1 MKNSMRNLLILL
13 LVVVAGPILAQEL
26 NCKVVVNADQ
36 IETQDRRV
44 FRDMEL
50 AFSQFLNTRKWTDDQ
65 YRTEERINCN
75 LIITIS
81 QMPSIGSF
89 FATVQIQS
97 ARPIYNSTYE
107 SLILNFADREWQFE
121 YVESLPLEF
130 NENVFLSN
138 LTSMLAYYAY
148 IIIGLDYDSFS
159 ELGGT
164 PHFQRAL
171 NIVNNAQQA
180 NRPGWNSLGN
190 NRNRYWLI
198 ENLTNPQ
205 MVEIRRGLYTYHR
218 LALDDFN
225 KDPDAARQK
234 ILGVLRNVK
243 RVRDINPSAIL
254 VISFFDAKADELVNI
269 FSDGAVQVKRE
280 AFDILTATD
289 PSKRDKYQR
298 IIRN

>member
-1 MKNSMRNLLILL
+1 MRKFIHFWIL
-13 LVVVAGPILAQEL
+13 VTMALAAHGQEL

-50 AFSQFLNTRKWTDDQ
+50 AFSQFLNTRKWTEDRF
-65 YRTEERINCN
+65 RTEERINCN

-89 FATVQIQS
+89 FATVQVQA
-97 ARPIYNSTYE
+97 ARPIHNSTYE
-107 SLILNFADREWQFE
+107 SLVLNFADREWQFD

-138 LTSMLAYYAY
+138 LTSMLAFYAY
-148 IIIGLDYDSFS
+148 IILGLDYDSFS

-164 PHFQRAL
+164 PHFQKAL

-225 KDPDAARQK
+225 KDPEAARQK

-254 VISFFDAKADELVNI
+254 VISFFDAKSDELVNI
-269 FSDGAVQVKRE
+269 FSDGSVQLKRE

>member
-1 MKNSMRNLLILL
+1 M
-13 LVVVAGPILAQEL
+13 ALAAHGQEL

-50 AFSQFLNTRKWTDDQ
+50 AFSQFLNTRKWTEDRF
-65 YRTEERINCN
+65 RTEERINCN

-89 FATVQIQS
+89 FATVQVQA
-97 ARPIYNSTYE
+97 ARPIHNSTYE
-107 SLILNFADREWQFE
+107 SLVLNFADREWQFD

-138 LTSMLAYYAY
+138 LTSMLAFYAY
-148 IIIGLDYDSFS
+148 IILGLDYDSFS

-164 PHFQRAL
+164 PHFQKAL

-225 KDPDAARQK
+225 KDPEAARQK

-254 VISFFDAKADELVNI
+254 VISFFDAKSDELVNI
-269 FSDGAVQVKRE
+269 FSDGSVQLKRE